1 MYAPANPAPSPG
13 IMVGSPHSD
22 QHTAMIL
29 ELIAGLGVV
38 GVGIFMWRTG
48 MIHPKSNP
56 MAALRVLM
64 PSFLIAYLCHNPK
77 WCRWLQPEQRQTD
90 LRAALGVDK
99 TDAYVNVIGTVTR
112 RAAVLRAAGRVEE
125 LRALERDAQEYCWL
139 QGWEDGKGT
148 SLSRYTVGSIRE
160 ACAPVPNYGTAAGGL
175 D

>member
-1 MYAPANPAPSPG
+1 MMEVALRARGGS
-13 IMVGSPHSD
+13 VGTLGLFLTRPPLY
-22 QHTAMIL
+22 IVRICL
-29 ELIAGLGVV
+29 LGVTV
-38 GVGIFMWRTG
+38 VTVVLYFRTHPN
-48 MIHPKSNP
+48 HPKSNI

-64 PSFLIAYLCHNPK
+64 PRSLIAYLCQSPF

-90 LRAALGVDK
+90 LRATLGVDK

-112 RAAVLRAAGRVEE
+112 RATVLRAAGSVEE
-125 LRALERDAQEYCWL
+125 LGALERDAQEYCWL
-139 QGWEDGKGT
+139 QGWEDGNGA